1 MRVNALTARRA
12 AMPTHA
18 QERRHFA
25 RVVFDAEAQLI
36 TTENRYAAQVVD
48 LSLKGALV
56 ELPAADGL
64 EVGEPCLLAVSLGD
78 ARIKMSGDVA
88 HVAGN
93 QVGVQCRCIDLES
106 ITHLRR
112 LVEMNL
118 GGGKL
123 LERELKALLAA

>member
-1 MRVNALTARRA
+1 MTA
-12 AMPTHA
+12 HA
-18 QERRHFA
+18 QDRRHFV
-25 RVVFDAEAQLI
+25 RVVFDAEATLI
-36 TTENRYAAQVVD
+36 TTESRYSAQVTD

-56 ELPAADGL
+56 ELAASAGL
-64 EVGEPCLLAVSLGD
+64 ESGEPCLLAVRLGD
-78 ARIKMSGDVA
+78 AVIKMSGDVA
-88 HVAGN
+88 YVKDK

>member
-1 MRVNALTARRA
+1 MLV
-12 AMPTHA
+12 HA

-25 RVVFDAEAQLI
+25 RIVFDAQAQLI
-36 TTENRYAAQVVD
+36 TTETRYTGQVVD

-56 ELPAADGL
+56 ELPAATGL
-64 EVGEPCLLAVSLGD
+64 EVGEPCLMAVRLGD
-78 ARIKMSGDVA
+78 AVIKMSGDVA
-88 HVAGN
+88 HVKGT

>member
-1 MRVNALTARRA
+1 
-12 AMPTHA
+12 MPA
-18 QERRHFA
+18 SAPDRRHFA
-25 RVVFDAEAQLI
+25 RVMFDAEASLI
-36 TTENRYAAQVVD
+36 TTEARYSGQVVD

-56 ELPAADGL
+56 ELPAAAGL
-64 EVGEPCLLAVSLGD
+64 EAGEPCLLAVRLGE
-78 ARIKMSGDVA
+78 ASIKMSGDVA
-88 HVAGN
+88 HVKGT